1 MIQYPRLD
9 QASNEI
15 VDLEAHRILSRFRGS
30 HGGHINLAINT
41 LDFRPFMDS
50 EIQPAFEGPVS
61 KLLVKEVSLWSKMIG
76 RKSVR
81 QLLLSHPFALLE
93 PYQLTEVMHALAS
106 HFSLSEAA
114 DRRYVAAS
122 NIREIGSQ
130 HIALLKGLG
139 FNHYQLIT
147 DYRDLAEMSL
157 IRNAMRQIRQFAFRS
172 VSIQVRDA
180 DCLDDLRGHIQEL
193 TRECSPSFIFVGNR
207 PKLLNIDPAQQEPGT
222 IIFDGE
228 DDVTDNTLTLGLE
241 EKSFFDGLEI
251 ENFCDPQRY
260 LNALE
265 SGRLPIHPFHHQR

>member
-9 QASNEI
+9 QASNQI
-15 VDLEAHRILSRFRGS
+15 VDLEAHRILSRFRNGE
-30 HGGHINLAINT
+30 GGYINLAIDT
-41 LDFRPFMDS
+41 LDFAPFKNTETQIKFD
-50 EIQPAFEGPVS
+50 GPVS
-61 KLLVKEVSLWSKMIG
+61 KLLVKEISLWSKMIG
-76 RKSVR
+76 RKNVR
-81 QLLLSHPFALLE
+81 QLLLSHPFHLLE

-122 NIREIGSQ
+122 NIGEIGNQ

-147 DYRDLAEMSL
+147 DHRDLAEISL

-180 DCLDDLRGHIQEL
+180 GCLDDLSEHIQEL
-193 TRECSPSFIFVGNR
+193 TRECSPSFIFIGNR
-207 PKLLNIDPAQQEPGT
+207 PKLLNIDPAQQQPGT

-265 SGRLPIHPFHHQR
+265 SGRLPIHPFLHHR